1 MKLSGKVVAVT
12 GGFGQLGVAV
22 VQAALAAGAKV
33 AALDVAPS
41 PADPQALGGAL
52 ALGGIDL
59 AEPATVVRA
68 LDTVAAKLG
77 GLDGLVN
84 VAGTFRWQTLEEGS
98 LETWDLLY
106 RANLRTAVAASRA
119 ALPLL
124 LRAGAG
130 RIVNVGAAAAAA
142 KAGAGMAAYT
152 ASKAGVLKLTE
163 SLADEVK
170 DRGITVNAVLPSV
183 IDTPANRADM
193 PKADFT
199 RWVAPRD
206 VASVIVFLLS
216 DEARAVTGAL
226 IPVAGRV

>member
-1 MKLSGKVVAVT
+1 MDLNGKVVAIT

-22 VQAALAAGAKV
+22 AAAALAAGAKV
-33 AALDVAPS
+33 AALDVAPA
-41 PADPQALGGAL
+41 PADPAALGGAL
-52 ALGGIDL
+52 ALGGLDL
-59 AEPATVVRA
+59 AEPATVARA

-84 VAGTFRWQTLEEGS
+84 VAGTFRWQTLEQGN

-106 RANLRTAVAASRA
+106 RVNLRTAVAASRA

-130 RIVNVGAAAAAA
+130 RIVNVGAAAALGR
-142 KAGAGMAAYT
+142 AGAGMAAYA

-170 DRGITVNAVLPSV
+170 DRGITVNAVLPTV
-183 IDTPANRADM
+183 IDTPANRAAM
-193 PKADFT
+193 PEADFT
-199 RWVAPRD
+199 RWVAPRE

-216 DEARAVTGAL
+216 DEARAVTGAS
-226 IPVAGRV
+226 IPVPGRL

>member
-1 MKLSGKVVAVT
+1 MDLNGKVVAIT

-22 VQAALAAGAKV
+22 AAAALAAGAKV
-33 AALDVAPS
+33 AALDVAPA
-41 PADPQALGGAL
+41 PADPAALGGAL
-52 ALGGIDL
+52 ALGGLDL
-59 AEPATVVRA
+59 AEPATVARA

-77 GLDGLVN
+77 ALDGLVN
-84 VAGTFRWQTLEEGS
+84 VAGTFRWQTLEQGN

-106 RANLRTAVAASRA
+106 RVNLRTAVAASRA

-130 RIVNVGAAAAAA
+130 RIVNVGAAAALGR
-142 KAGAGMAAYT
+142 AGAGMAAYA

-170 DRGITVNAVLPSV
+170 DRGITVNAVLPTV
-183 IDTPANRADM
+183 IDTPANRAAM
-193 PKADFT
+193 PEADFT
-199 RWVAPRD
+199 RWVAPRE

-216 DEARAVTGAL
+216 DEARAVTGAS
-226 IPVAGRV
+226 IPVPGRL